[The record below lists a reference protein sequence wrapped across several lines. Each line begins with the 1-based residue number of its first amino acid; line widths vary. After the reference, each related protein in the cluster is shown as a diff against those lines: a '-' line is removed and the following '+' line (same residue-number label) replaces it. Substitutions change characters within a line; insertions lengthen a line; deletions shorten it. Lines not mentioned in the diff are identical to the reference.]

1 MKILGCFISDL
12 HLLST
17 RSVGARLWQDFRG
30 ELLRCNLLVL
40 GGDIFDFRW
49 SRHEELSH
57 SLSEVSN
64 WLEDLLEHYPHLRV
78 AYVLGNHDCLL
89 ASQSEFHHFSNT
101 FAQFTW
107 EEHQF
112 GIGDQLFLHGDILD
126 AGDNMTQL
134 SLYRQ
139 RFVDD
144 RRSRGR
150 LANRL
155 YDAVIATRLH
165 RIPSQILHPPWLVA
179 RKLSRFLEGN
189 ESPLVNSAK
198 RIYIGHT
205 HLPFQAESFQQ
216 QTFFNAGSG
225 IRHLEFAPCFF
236 ECSGDIDEA
245 IELSRRAHSE
255 MVWDNQTQ

>member
-1 MKILGCFISDL
+1 MKIRGCFISDL

-49 SRHEELSH
+49 SRHEELTH

-64 WLEDLLEHYPHLRV
+64 WLEDLLEQYPNLRV

-89 ASQSEFHHFSNT
+89 SSQPEFHRFSNT
-101 FAQFTW
+101 FSQFTW

-126 AGDNMTQL
+126 AGYNLTQL
-134 SLYRQ
+134 SDYRQ
-139 RFVDD
+139 RFIDD
-144 RRSRGR
+144 RRTRGR

-165 RIPSQILHPPWLVA
+165 RFPSRVLHPPWLVA

-189 ESPLVNSAK
+189 LSFQLNNLNQ
-198 RIYIGHT
+198 IYMGHT
-205 HLPFQAESFQQ
+205 HLPFQGESFQQ

-225 IRHLEFAPCFF
+225 IRHLQFAPCFL
-236 ECSGDIDEA
+236 ECTGDIDEA
-245 IELSRRAHSE
+245 IERSRRAHPKTIRNNE
-255 MVWDNQTQ
+255 TQ

>member
-1 MKILGCFISDL
+1 MKIRGCFISDL

-17 RSVGARLWQDFRG
+17 RSVGLKLWQDFRR

-49 SRHEELSH
+49 SHHEEMSH
-57 SLSEVSN
+57 SLAEVSN
-64 WLEDLLEHYPHLRV
+64 WLEALLEHYPYLRV

-89 ASQSEFHHFSNT
+89 ASQPEFHRFPNT

-126 AGDNMTQL
+126 AGENL
-134 SLYRQ
+134 AELGLYRQ
-139 RFVDD
+139 RFIDD
-144 RRSRGR
+144 RRSRGQ

-165 RIPSQILHPPWLVA
+165 GIPSRILHPPRSLRENCRAFSKGTITLPRTRQSGSTWAILI
-179 RKLSRFLEGN
+179 SRFRARAFNINLYW
-189 ESPLVNSAK
+189 ESIAS
-198 RIYIGHT
+198 
-205 HLPFQAESFQQ
+205 
-216 QTFFNAGSG
+216 NAG
-225 IRHLEFAPCFF
+225 LVP
-236 ECSGDIDEA
+236 
-245 IELSRRAHSE
+245 
-255 MVWDNQTQ
+255 